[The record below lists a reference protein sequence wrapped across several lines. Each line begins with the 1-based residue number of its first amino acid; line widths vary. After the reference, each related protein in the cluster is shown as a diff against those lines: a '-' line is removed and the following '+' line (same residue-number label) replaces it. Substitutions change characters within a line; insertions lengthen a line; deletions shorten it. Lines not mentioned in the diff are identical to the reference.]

1 MDIKEKIESIQMKEE
16 HSDYLLKAVQGGG
29 RKKKKKNRN
38 LLASIQEDAHS

>member
-29 RKKKKKNRN
+29 RKKKKKNME
-38 LLASIQEDAHS
+38 IC

>member
-1 MDIKEKIESIQMKEE
+1 MKEE

>member
-1 MDIKEKIESIQMKEE
+1 MKEE

-29 RKKKKKNRN
+29 RKKKKIRN